1 MAETHASQTLN
12 FGLLGPV
19 RAWLGNAEL
28 NLGSPQQ
35 RTILV
40 MLLLR
45 EGAVATLGELIEG
58 MWGYEP
64 PRSAVTTVRTYMSRL
79 RRVLSEL
86 SPDAPARI
94 DSVYGGYILHTTREM
109 IDVNRFSRHTAR
121 GAEAAGRNDWGT
133 ARAELNAALELW
145 RGQPLAGTF
154 GPYVAGQRL
163 RLQQLVAAARVDFL
177 RAMVGLGR
185 YGEVLPELTS
195 MAAADPLREDVQG
208 LLMTA
213 LHGSGRVAEA
223 LQHYQKTRRA
233 LIDDLGLEPGVQL
246 RAIHQSI
253 LAGEST
259 TASSHPVTEYAR
271 PHTTSPNTTHRR
283 VRLVPA
289 A

>member
-1 MAETHASQTLN
+1 MAEIHTSQTLN

-19 RAWLGNAEL
+19 RAWLGDAEL

-35 RTILV
+35 RTILL

-45 EGAVATLGELIEG
+45 EGTVATLEELIEG
-58 MWGYEP
+58 MWGYQP

-79 RRVLSEL
+79 RRVLGQL
-86 SPDAPARI
+86 GADAPARI
-94 DSVYGGYILHTTREM
+94 ESVYGGYVLHTARET

-121 GAEAAGRNDWGT
+121 GAEAAGRNDWDT
-133 ARAELNAALELW
+133 AHAELSAALELW

-154 GPYVAGQRL
+154 GPYVEGQRL
-163 RLQQLVAAARVDFL
+163 RLRHLVAAARVDLL
-177 RAMVGLGR
+177 RALVGLGR

-195 MAAADPLREDVQG
+195 MAAADPLREDIQG
-208 LLMTA
+208 LLMIA

-233 LIDDLGLEPGVQL
+233 FIDDLGLEPGVQL
-246 RAIHQSI
+246 RAIQQSI
-253 LAGEST
+253 LAGGST
-259 TASSHPVTEYAR
+259 MASSPAAAYAG
-271 PHTTSPNTTHRR
+271 PQSTPPSTALRR